1 MSAISESIK
10 KKVLDMK
17 EAQRYEKRY
26 DFTRSVIAKQ
36 DEAGTL
42 SIPMTTE
49 GPFYMLGYNIM
60 FTKNSSKTT
69 AGGTTINAPFTKL
82 RLRAESDNCAMSNDY
97 IPVELIATPGA
108 EDSSRYGMREFNHLF
123 GKGDRLMID
132 YDHREPDAIAGETYT
147 LADEK
152 IEIVFTGYL
161 YPDFGNV

>member
-1 MSAISESIK
+1 MSAISEGIK
-10 KKVLDMK
+10 QKVLDMK

-26 DFTRSVIAKQ
+26 DFTRSVIAKKDQ
-36 DEAGTL
+36 AGTL

-49 GPFYMLGYNIM
+49 GPFYMLGYNTM
-60 FTKNSSKTT
+60 FTKNSSKTK
-69 AGGTTINAPFTKL
+69 GGTTTNAPFTKL
-82 RLRAESDNCAMSNDY
+82 RFRAESDNCAMSNDY
-97 IPVELIATPGA
+97 IPVELIATPGS

-132 YDHREPDAIAGETYT
+132 YDHREPEALAGETYS
-147 LADEK
+147 LEDEQ

>member
-1 MSAISESIK
+1 MSAISEGIK
-10 KKVLDMK
+10 QKVLDMK

-26 DFTRSVIAKQ
+26 DFTRSIIAKQ

-49 GPFYMLGYNIM
+49 GSFYMLGYNIM

-69 AGGTTINAPFTKL
+69 TGGTTINAPFTKL

-97 IPVELIATPGA
+97 VPVELIATPGA

-147 LADEK
+147 MADEK

>member
-10 KKVLDMK
+10 QKVLDMK

-26 DFTRSVIAKQ
+26 DFTRSVVAKQ
-36 DEAGTL
+36 DQAGTL

-132 YDHREPDAIAGETYT
+132 YDHREPNALAGETYT

>member
-10 KKVLDMK
+10 QKVLDMK
-17 EAQRYEKRY
+17 EAQRFEKRY

>member
-10 KKVLDMK
+10 QKVLDMK

-69 AGGTTINAPFTKL
+69 AGGTTINEPFTKL

-147 LADEK
+147 MADEK

>member
-10 KKVLDMK
+10 QKVLDMK

-49 GPFYMLGYNIM
+49 GQFYMLGYNIM
-60 FTKNSSKTT
+60 FTKNSSKTK

>member
-1 MSAISESIK
+1 MSAISEGIK
-10 KKVLDMK
+10 QKVLDMK

-26 DFTRSVIAKQ
+26 DFTRSVVAKK

-69 AGGTTINAPFTKL
+69 AGGTIINKPFTKL
-82 RLRAESDNCAMSNDY
+82 RFRAESDNCAMSNDY
-97 IPVELIATPGA
+97 VPVELIATPGA

-132 YDHREPDAIAGETYT
+132 FDHREPDVLAGETYS
-147 LADEK
+147 LEDEK
-152 IEIVFTGYL
+152 IDIVFTGYL